1 MQRGPGT
8 VLALRETQRVAARLP
23 EAEGPNT
30 WSRFGAAIAFAER
43 RESGDHT
50 VVQVWSEGRKAGEV
64 GYDGKPLTLAVS
76 RDAAHLVVAGA
87 RPQADVVE
95 VATGKRTPLVAG
107 YGPSPDPQGTEHAF
121 AGTGGLLVQQV
132 TPNRDANELRNR
144 LLLWHW
150 ETGSLIG
157 EWPDPLQ
164 LAYPGQQDHHVVAA
178 GDHTALT
185 VLVDGGIAAWRV
197 SPEAWA
203 DSLCDTF
210 GDLDQAQQ
218 ATYQPQGSRGNVC
231 R

>member
-1 MQRGPGT
+1 MILSPAMNGLFSSAALAAFAESLVEGRRVLVFGSALSPTPRLLLERGARLVHVCDPAPLR
-8 VLALRETQRVAARLP
+8 VAEALRRPSVPGLTLSSLSDEEVAAR
-23 EAEGPNT
+23 EGT
-30 WSRFGAAIAFAER
+30 VDCLLVEHLGAFDARSIVE
-43 RESGDHT
+43 
-50 VVQVWSEGRKAGEV
+50 KARA
-64 GYDGKPLTLAVS
+64 LLAV
-76 RDAAHLVVAGA
+76 RGVA
-87 RPQADVVE
+87 
-95 VATGKRTPLVAG
+95 L
-107 YGPSPDPQGTEHAF
+107 F
-121 AGTGGLLVQQV
+121 V